1 MLVFI
6 FRVAVTTDM
15 FTSLVINDVVAIEDS
30 VDDDNSVVVD
40 VVVDSSS
47 ETLVFNT
54 TSEQNC

>member
-15 FTSLVINDVVAIEDS
+15 FTSLVINDVVVIEDS
-30 VDDDNSVVVD
+30 VDDSDVVAE